1 VVDALMKAFDQPLF
15 DWERP
20 RVMVD
25 EDGRTC
31 ADGLIAGRTA
41 SDMPGLDN
49 AELRSWQ
56 NFLEATL
63 RLSAALNGSLVDR
76 DHLTLIDVRLL
87 NMLNTSPTGSAR
99 MGDLAEALLSSRSRI
114 TRVIGRLERRG
125 LVRRAASPEDG
136 RGVLATIT
144 DDGRTAVAQAM
155 ITYGQGVRTHF
166 LDQLSRPQMVATGE
180 NCRRISAALQLA
192 TPLTRSGRRP
202 KRTTTVEPREQ
213 NAVQE

>member
-1 VVDALMKAFDQPLF
+1 MTSV
-15 DWERP
+15 
-20 RVMVD
+20 
-25 EDGRTC
+25 C
-31 ADGLIAGRTA
+31 AEGLIAGRTA
-41 SDMPGLDN
+41 SDTPGLDI

-99 MGDLAEALLSSRSRI
+99 MGDLAEALLSSPSRI

-125 LVRRAASPEDG
+125 LVRREASPDDG

-166 LDQLSRPQMVATGE
+166 LDQLSRSQMVATGE

-192 TPLTRSGRRP
+192 TPPTRSGSRP
-202 KRTTTVEPREQ
+202 KRAKTVEPREE
-213 NAVQE
+213 NAGRA